1 MLREWSNKTG
11 EDFKGDLCSFRVHNM
26 FWGQNVPYLPL
37 TLKTLSVIV
46 NYFVS
51 VDVILLPELGF
62 EGVEEGVGAV
72 MEHDAL
78 HHEAVVLQPALLGA
92 HQPGPGPGHL
102 PQPVHAEAAQVLHI
116 GAVNQG
122 L

>member
-1 MLREWSNKTG
+1 MEKGILMALCLGILEPESAKTIPNWRLILREWSNKTG

-51 VDVILLPELGF
+51 VDVILLP
-62 EGVEEGVGAV
+62 
-72 MEHDAL
+72 
-78 HHEAVVLQPALLGA
+78 
-92 HQPGPGPGHL
+92 
-102 PQPVHAEAAQVLHI
+102 
-116 GAVNQG
+116 
-122 L
+122 